1 MTKKIEKI
9 AAVLLFFTMFIF
21 INQLEVGVL
30 PFFIAFSGV
39 ISCGS
44 LSVIFFMRSFNLS
57 FKLSLE
63 STNEPVSSIKL
74 MPLKFQKLSFHPKK
88 GRIFKDSTFFAIYCT
103 YNYIHLR

>member
-9 AAVLLFFTMFIF
+9 AEVLLFFTMFIF

-30 PFFIAFSGV
+30 SFFIAFSGV

-63 STNEPVSSIKL
+63 STNEPVSAPRYAEPACQSVNVDL
-74 MPLKFQKLSFHPKK
+74 AASWLNQTH
-88 GRIFKDSTFFAIYCT
+88 AA
-103 YNYIHLR
+103 

>member
-1 MTKKIEKI
+1 MTKKFEKL
-9 AAVLLFFTMFIF
+9 AAVLLFLTMFIF

-63 STNEPVSSIKL
+63 STNDPVSAPRCAEPACQSVNVDL
-74 MPLKFQKLSFHPKK
+74 AASWLNQTH
-88 GRIFKDSTFFAIYCT
+88 AA
-103 YNYIHLR
+103 

>member
-44 LSVIFFMRSFNLS
+44 LSVIFFMRSFN
-57 FKLSLE
+57 
-63 STNEPVSSIKL
+63 
-74 MPLKFQKLSFHPKK
+74 
-88 GRIFKDSTFFAIYCT
+88 
-103 YNYIHLR
+103 